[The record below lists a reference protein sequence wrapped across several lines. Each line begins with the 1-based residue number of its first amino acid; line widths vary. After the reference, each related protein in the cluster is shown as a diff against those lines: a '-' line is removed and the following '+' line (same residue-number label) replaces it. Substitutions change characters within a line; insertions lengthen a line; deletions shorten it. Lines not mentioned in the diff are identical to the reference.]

1 MQLITKTV
9 KGHKYW
15 YLVQK
20 GRKNGVVT
28 NVRTIYL
35 GSAER
40 LAERLT
46 ASEAANFPC
55 AFDSW
60 EMGASAALWRE
71 ATALDLVTILDR
83 ACGERRQDA
92 AVSYGHLLTLLAIQR
107 AIAPRALKS

>member
-1 MQLITKTV
+1 MQLIAKTI

-28 NVRTIYL
+28 NIKTLYL
-35 GSAER
+35 GSADR
-40 LAERLT
+40 LADRLT
-46 ASEAANFPC
+46 AEGDAHFPT

-71 ATALDLVTILDR
+71 ATDLGLVSMLNQ
-83 ACGERRQDA
+83 ACGSRRTDA
-92 AVSYGHLLTLLAIQR
+92 VVSYGQLLTLLAIQR
-107 AIAPRALKS
+107 AI